1 MELIDAIEK
10 TRVDQVELFRGPR
23 PRQVGS
29 LVLTGHHLIFA
40 PAESERNTSEFWLL
54 HRAVDR
60 VLVEATSNAVEAPAL
75 LHLKCKNF
83 LICSFNV
90 PNQNDCNAVARS
102 IERLSNL
109 NNIELEYP
117 FYHPKSF
124 EFLDDGWTAFDI
136 DHTFAALSLAAGDRW
151 RISAINKNFEVCP
164 SYPERVIVPRTVRD
178 DHLRISA
185 TYRDSSRFPV
195 LAYFHVASQSSI
207 MRCGQP
213 LVSPTSR
220 RCKEDES
227 VLNALITPNTKG
239 VIFDTRTEAVAVSAR
254 AKGGGK
260 EQRYHYS
267 QWRYVHGN
275 LPRMRDYKES
285 LTKLI
290 EACVDAH
297 DSDKWLSKLAAS
309 LWLQYVADGLTAAA
323 SIAQWIHCSEQEL
336 PVVVHGGEG
345 LDTTLLVTSLAQ
357 ILLDPDARTVRGFQA
372 IVEREWITAGH
383 PFAVRCA
390 HGAFAQ
396 GMITGVHESPIFLSF
411 LDCVWQLQ
419 RQYPSS
425 FEFNQEF
432 LILLAEHAY
441 ASEFGSFLGNNEAE
455 KARHGVK
462 ERTASL
468 WSYVNHPKV
477 LVAYINPVYK
487 PYDSTLFPSVAAQSI
502 VLWERFY
509 LRWQRNWAK
518 FDEIFDT
525 MTAWKTRANELRAKL
540 LARSTPN
547 ACPPPLPPRN
557 PPTTTPNSNV
567 VVSNGKDGD
576 LIDLEAKVA
585 AM

>member
-1 MELIDAIEK
+1 MDLIDAIEK
-10 TRVDQVELFRGPR
+10 TRVNQVELFQGPR
-23 PRQVGS
+23 PRQFGS
-29 LVLTGHHLIFA
+29 LVLTGHHLIFS
-40 PAESERNTSEFWLL
+40 PDESEGEKTTEFWLL

-60 VLVEATSNAVEAPAL
+60 VVVEPTSNVAEASAV

-83 LICSFNV
+83 LICSFIV
-90 PNQNDCNAVARS
+90 PTQNDCNAVARS

-109 NNIELEYP
+109 SHIEWEYP

-136 DHTFAALSLAAGDRW
+136 DQTFATLSLVAEDRW
-151 RISAINKNFEVCP
+151 RISTVNKNFEVCS
-164 SYPERVIVPRTVRD
+164 SYPEKVIVPKTVLD
-178 DHLRISA
+178 NHLRISA

-195 LAYFHVASQSSI
+195 LSYFHANSKSCI

-213 LVSPTSR
+213 LVSPTNR

-227 VLNALITPNTKG
+227 ILNSLITPHAKG

-275 LPRMRDYKES
+275 LPRIREYKEA

-290 EACVDAH
+290 EACVESH
-297 DSDKWLSKLAAS
+297 NTEKWMSRLAAS
-309 LWLQYVADGLTAAA
+309 MWLQYVCDGLTAAA

-336 PVVVHGGEG
+336 PVVVHGAEG
-345 LDTTLLVTSLAQ
+345 TDTTLLVTSLAQ
-357 ILLDPDARTVRGFQA
+357 ILLDSDARTVRGFQA
-372 IVEREWITAGH
+372 IVEREWISGGH
-383 PFAVRCA
+383 PFAIRCA
-390 HGAFAQ
+390 HAAFAQ
-396 GMITGVHESPIFLSF
+396 GMITGAFESPIFLSF

-441 ASEFGSFLGNNEAE
+441 ASEFGSFLGNNENE
-455 KARHGVK
+455 KAEHQVK

-477 LVAYINPVYK
+477 LVSYINPIYK
-487 PYDSTLFPSVAAQSI
+487 PYDSVLWPSVAAQSI

-509 LRWQRNWAK
+509 LRWQRNWSK
-518 FDEIFDT
+518 FDRIDEIL
-525 MTAWKTRANELRAKL
+525 AKWKARENELRAKL
-540 LARSTPN
+540 LART
-547 ACPPPLPPRN
+547 
-557 PPTTTPNSNV
+557 
-567 VVSNGKDGD
+567 
-576 LIDLEAKVA
+576 
-585 AM
+585 